1 MAAQMEKQNQNQM
14 ANNQMEDKNQ
24 MATWTPWTMDY
35 KTNNTSL
42 DYKTNNTPMDYK
54 TNNTSMDYK
63 TNNTSM
69 EQARYIADRAPK
81 KKAH

>member
-1 MAAQMEKQNQNQM
+1 MDPMDFKT
-14 ANNQMEDKNQ
+14 NNTSMDYKTNN
-24 MATWTPWTMDY
+24 TSMDY

-42 DYKTNNTPMDYK
+42 
-54 TNNTSMDYK
+54 DYK

-81 KKAH
+81 KKGTFHRIVAH

>member
-1 MAAQMEKQNQNQM
+1 
-14 ANNQMEDKNQ
+14 
-24 MATWTPWTMDY
+24 MD
-35 KTNNTSL
+35 
-42 DYKTNNTPMDYK
+42 PMDFK

-81 KKAH
+81 KKAHFIRPTTPPWSKPGI

>member
-1 MAAQMEKQNQNQM
+1 
-14 ANNQMEDKNQ
+14 
-24 MATWTPWTMDY
+24 MDPMDF
-35 KTNNTSL
+35 KTNNTS
-42 DYKTNNTPMDYK
+42 MDYK

-81 KKAH
+81 KKGTFHRIVAH

>member
-1 MAAQMEKQNQNQM
+1 
-14 ANNQMEDKNQ
+14 
-24 MATWTPWTMDY
+24 MD
-35 KTNNTSL
+35 
-42 DYKTNNTPMDYK
+42 PMDFK

-81 KKAH
+81 KKAHFIGLLLTDGLSDREGWGSFFQGRGGEHTAYIS